1 MAADLTFSVDDSAL
15 EHTTLALLRESYS
28 RILTGRVCR
37 VHGRGVRV
45 TAPVVSNGRRGAPVA
60 APADANELN
69 LSGCCEA
76 FMLEARS
83 ALRQHV

>member
-15 EHTTLALLRESYS
+15 EHTTLALLRESYC
-28 RILTGRVCR
+28 RLLTGTVCR
-37 VHGRGVRV
+37 VHGRGVRI
-45 TAPVVSNGRRGAPVA
+45 TTPDGT
-60 APADANELN
+60 NELN

-83 ALRQHV
+83 ALRQPV